1 MPGSPPTKRSKKKSP
16 QRRKNRKGNDRKPFL
31 SLFPIALISVLA
43 VGASAQQRDK
53 NKGAPRNRP
62 NIIFFINDDQVK
74 EEVGPCAAKN
84 LSYVRGGKWRQDQSI
99 IWGANDF
106 AALTFCELPIQ

>member
-1 MPGSPPTKRSKKKSP
+1 MKLT
-16 QRRKNRKGNDRKPFL
+16 
-31 SLFPIALISVLA
+31 SLIPIVLISVLA

-74 EEVGPCAAKN
+74 EEAGPSGAKN
-84 LSYVRGGKWRQDQSI
+84 LSYVRGGKWRQEQAI
-99 IWGANDF
+99 IWGSNDF
-106 AALTFCELPIQ
+106 AALTFCEVPIRFAR